1 MSKALN
7 LLEKVVSEILKR
19 ENISL
24 SIKMTA
30 ADVEGW
36 DSLNHVQILFT
47 IEQELGVQFAV
58 YEIQNLKN
66 IGDLVELINKYEI

>member
-47 IEQELGVQFAV
+47 LEQELGVQFAV

>member
-47 IEQELGVQFAV
+47 LEQELGVQFAV
-58 YEIQNLKN
+58 YEIQNLKT

>member
-24 SIKMTA
+24 TIKMTA

-47 IEQELGVQFAV
+47 LEQALGVQFAV